1 MNFRKFFLTVGFSGL
16 SPKAPGTVGSFVSLI
31 LGVILLEFLH
41 TSSLF
46 LLSILITIIAI
57 KQIDLYEKEIG
68 THDSSEIVIDE
79 LAGMWIALAICGI
92 NSENVFI
99 LAPLAFIFFRIF
111 DIWKPSIIGKIDR
124 LRGGSGDD
132 LLSGG
137 NGIDTADYSDA
148 TEDLTV
154 DINDGIHV
162 ISTSQGTD
170 TFNSIEGVIG
180 GSGNDKLTGNTKAN
194 TLIGN
199 SGDDILD
206 GAGTSTALSGE
217 YDYLDGG
224 DGKDSVSYK
233 DFTSAVTINL
243 GLTYGNSS
251 DIHNFDATSVKVSLP
266 SLPIKVLSLEF
277 P

>member
-124 LRGGSGDD
+124 EVKGG
-132 LLSGG
+132 
-137 NGIDTADYSDA
+137 
-148 TEDLTV
+148 
-154 DINDGIHV
+154 
-162 ISTSQGTD
+162 
-170 TFNSIEGVIG
+170 
-180 GSGNDKLTGNTKAN
+180 
-194 TLIGN
+194 
-199 SGDDILD
+199 
-206 GAGTSTALSGE
+206 
-217 YDYLDGG
+217 
-224 DGKDSVSYK
+224 
-233 DFTSAVTINL
+233 
-243 GLTYGNSS
+243 
-251 DIHNFDATSVKVSLP
+251 
-266 SLPIKVLSLEF
+266 
-277 P
+277 